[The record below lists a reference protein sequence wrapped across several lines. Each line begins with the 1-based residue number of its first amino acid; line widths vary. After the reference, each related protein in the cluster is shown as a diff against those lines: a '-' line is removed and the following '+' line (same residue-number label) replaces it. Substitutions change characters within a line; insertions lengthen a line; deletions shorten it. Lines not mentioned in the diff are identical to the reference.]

1 MADFRIVDTAEDLR
15 ETVDAVSRTDRYA
28 LDTEFHREQSYW
40 PKLALL
46 QIAWD
51 DQIVLIDPL
60 AVDLTPLRAL
70 MTSNSLS
77 VVHAARQDLEVLDL
91 ACGAIPARL
100 FDTQIAAGFLG
111 LSSPSLAFLHEREL
125 GVRLSK
131 GSRFTDW
138 LKRPLGAAQLE
149 YAASD
154 VARLLEIHD
163 RLVSKLEARNRLAW
177 VEAECEIMRS
187 LDLAPRDP
195 NEAWSRIKEARHL
208 KGKPLAV
215 AQAVA
220 AWRERR
226 AAALDQPVRFVLSD
240 LAVAS
245 VAQAMPTNPVALAKI
260 RGIDRGM
267 ASRRQGAELL
277 EAVSVGLESNW
288 RPPRNP
294 KRKAGSGDYRPAVAL
309 AGAWIAQ
316 VAKANEIDAALLA
329 TRADVEAFLRGDSDT
344 RLGQGWRAELVGNH
358 IRRLVEGEA
367 SLAFDNDVVV
377 LEDRSKRGIN

>member
-1 MADFRIVDTAEDLR
+1 MLDYRIIDTAEDLHA
-15 ETVDAVSRTDRYA
+15 TVDVLIRTERYA

-40 PKLALL
+40 PKVALV

-60 AVDLTPLRAL
+60 AVDLGPLKAL
-70 MTSNSLS
+70 MACDALA
-77 VVHAARQDLEVLDL
+77 VIHAARQDLEILDL

-111 LSSPSLAFLHEREL
+111 LSTPSLAFLHEREL
-125 GVRLSK
+125 GVPLTK

-138 LKRPLGAAQLE
+138 LKRPLRTSQLE

-163 RLVSKLEARNRLAW
+163 RLVSKLKDRDRLSW
-177 VEAECEIMRS
+177 VQAECELMRS

-195 NEAWSRIKEARHL
+195 DEAWSRIKEVRHL
-208 KGKPLAV
+208 KGRPLAV
-215 AQAVA
+215 AQSVA

-226 AAALDQPVRFVLSD
+226 AAALNQPVRFVLSD

-245 VAQAMPTNPVALAKI
+245 IAQAMPTSQNALGRI

-267 ASRRQGAELL
+267 VKGRQGAELL
-277 EAVSVGLESNW
+277 KAVSAGLESGW

-294 KRKAGSGDYRPAVAL
+294 IRNADTRDYRPAVTL
-309 AGAWIAQ
+309 ASAWIAQ
-316 VAKANEIDAALLA
+316 VARANKIDPALLA
-329 TRADVEAFLRGDSDT
+329 TRADIEAFLRDDDDP
-344 RLGQGWRAELVGNH
+344 RLANGWRAELVGDH
-358 IRRLVEGEA
+358 VRRLVDGEA

-377 LEDRSKRGIN
+377 LEQRSNRTIT

>member
-1 MADFRIVDTAEDLR
+1 MADYRIIDTDEELHAA
-15 ETVDAVSRTDRYA
+15 VDAVSRSDRYA

-40 PKLALL
+40 PKVALV

-60 AVDLTPLRAL
+60 AVDLGPLKTL
-70 MTSNSLS
+70 MACQALS
-77 VVHAARQDLEVLDL
+77 VIHAARQDLEILDL

-111 LSSPSLAFLHEREL
+111 LSTPSLAFLHEREL
-125 GVRLSK
+125 GVPLAK

-138 LKRPLGAAQLE
+138 LKRPLGPSQLD

-163 RLVSKLEARNRLAW
+163 QLVSKLEARNRLSW
-177 VEAECEIMRS
+177 VQDECELLRS
-187 LDLAPRDP
+187 RDLTPRDP

-208 KGKPLAV
+208 KGRPLAV
-215 AQAVA
+215 AQSVA

-226 AAALDQPVRFVLSD
+226 AAALNQPVRFILSD

-245 VAQAMPTNPVALAKI
+245 IAQAMPTDQKALTRI

-267 ASRRQGAELL
+267 LKGRHGAELL
-277 EAVSVGLESNW
+277 KAVSKGLESGW

-294 KRKAGSGDYRPAVAL
+294 RRSSGTRDYRPAVAL

-316 VAKANEIDAALLA
+316 VAKANQIDPALLA
-329 TRADVEAFLRGDSDT
+329 TRGDVEAFLRGDDDP
-344 RLGQGWRAELVGNH
+344 RLAQGWRAELVGGQ
-358 IRRLVEGEA
+358 IRRLVDGEA
-367 SLAFDNDVVV
+367 SLAFDDDVVV
-377 LEDRSKRGIN
+377 LEERSNRTIT

>member
-1 MADFRIVDTAEDLR
+1 MTDYRIIDEAQDLR
-15 ETVDAVSRTDRYA
+15 ATVDILSRTDRYA

-40 PKLALL
+40 PRVALV

-60 AVDLTPLRAL
+60 AVDLKPLKTLMASDAL
-70 MTSNSLS
+70 A
-77 VVHAARQDLEVLDL
+77 VIHAATQDLEVLEQ

-111 LSSPSLAFLHEREL
+111 FSSPSLAYLHEREL
-125 GVRLSK
+125 GVALSK

-138 LKRPLGAAQLE
+138 LDRPLRTAQLD

-163 RLVSKLEARNRLAW
+163 QLASRLKARNRCSWAQ
-177 VEAECEIMRS
+177 AEFEIMRS
-187 LDLAPRDP
+187 RDRTPRDP
-195 NEAWSRIKEARHL
+195 DEAWSRIKEARHL
-208 KGKPLAV
+208 KGRPLAV
-215 AQAVA
+215 AHAIA

-226 AAALDQPVRFVLSD
+226 AAAIDQPVRFVLSD

-245 VAQAMPTNPVALAKI
+245 IAQAMPTSQNALSRI

-267 ASRRQGAELL
+267 VKGKQGL
-277 EAVSVGLESNW
+277 EVLKVVKQGLESDW
-288 RPPRNP
+288 RPPRNR
-294 KRKAGSGDYRPAVAL
+294 KRNTDPRDYRPAVTL
-309 AGAWIAQ
+309 ATAWIAQ
-316 VAKANEIDAALLA
+316 VARVNEVDPALLA
-329 TRADVEAFLRGDSDT
+329 TRADVEAFLRGDDNP
-344 RLGQGWRAELVGNH
+344 RLAQGWRAELVGDH
-358 IRRLVEGEA
+358 IRRLVDGDA

-377 LEDRSKRGIN
+377 LEQRSNQTIT